1 MSEKKELELAFPLTD
16 GQSFATNGMTKRF
29 YAACAAMNGLLANRT
44 ILDDHDKQSI
54 EWCATHAFLQADELL
69 RKENE

>member
-29 YAACAAMNGLLANRT
+29 YATCAAMQGMLSNHLMIDQMTDEAFKYL
-44 ILDDHDKQSI
+44 I
-54 EWCATHAFLQADELL
+54 ERSYKCADELL
-69 RKENE
+69 KQENE